1 MFGFLL
7 NAGLLRL
14 ARALVFLFGSGFLV
28 GQGALAHVADTSL
41 LRIHV
46 LADVLVVDWN
56 ADLLTLR
63 RLADLDLDGDGKVQR
78 RELAQAG
85 ARLDEVVREL
95 FRLKVNGEAVDL
107 GKATPPEWQGAE
119 EEADVARLQEVHV
132 NLHFE
137 RAWKEGRK
145 PFGISADVF
154 QKLGDKHRVIA
165 AVIQGGDSQQTVLT
179 SEFTGLLYD
188 PEAVSQNRPQVSGFE
203 MVKLGVEHI
212 LTGTDHLLFLVTLLV
227 VVGTWRQL
235 LGIVTAFTV
244 AHSVTL
250 ALAVFEVVRLPE
262 KLVESTIALSIAW
275 VAMENLVRG
284 AGTKRWLLT
293 FGFGLI
299 HGFGFAGALRE
310 LELPKQGLL
319 KSLLLFNVGVES
331 GQLLVV
337 LPLLPLILWVRRFE
351 WSVVFQRMVSGVA
364 LVAALWWLVE
374 RLLA

>member
-1 MFGFLL
+1 MFRFMFNAGFL
-7 NAGLLRL
+7 RL
-14 ARALVFLFGSGFLV
+14 VRVVAFLFGCGLIG
-28 GQGALAHVADTSL
+28 GQGVLAHVSDTSL
-41 LRIHV
+41 LRVHV
-46 LADVLVVDWN
+46 LADLLVVDWN
-56 ADLLTLR
+56 TDLFTLR
-63 RLADLDLDGDGKVQR
+63 RLVELDLDGDGKVQR
-78 RELAQAG
+78 RELAQA
-85 ARLDEVVREL
+85 ATRLDEVVREL
-95 FRLKVNGEAVDL
+95 FHLKVNGESVDL

-119 EEADVARLQEVHV
+119 EEADAARLQEVHV

-137 RAWKEGRK
+137 RPWKDGRK

-154 QKLGDKHRVIA
+154 RKLGDKHSVIA

-179 SEFTGLLYD
+179 SEFAGLLYD
-188 PEAVSQNRPQVSGFE
+188 PEAVVQAEPQGSALE
-203 MVKLGVEHI
+203 MLKLGVEHI

-250 ALAVFEVVRLPE
+250 ALAVFAVVQLPE
-262 KLVESTIALSIAW
+262 KLVESAIALSIAW
-275 VAMENLVRG
+275 VAVENLVSG

-319 KSLLLFNVGVES
+319 QSLLLFNLGVEI

-337 LPLLPLILWVRRFE
+337 LPLLPVILWVRRFE
-351 WSVVFQRMVSGVA
+351 WGVMFQRVVSGVA